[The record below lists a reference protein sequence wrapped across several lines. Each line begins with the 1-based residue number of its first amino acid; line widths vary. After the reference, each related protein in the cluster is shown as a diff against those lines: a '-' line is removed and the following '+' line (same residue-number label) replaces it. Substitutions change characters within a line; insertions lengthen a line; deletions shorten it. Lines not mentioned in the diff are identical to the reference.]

1 MIDDLKLKVRDNDEI
16 RYLHAQLKEQRK
28 QRQKLRGILDRTE
41 LENNEILNKINNI
54 AFKEVEINA
63 KSKEQ
68 LMQYSKEL
76 NYRVKDL

>member
-1 MIDDLKLKVRDNDEI
+1 MIDDLKLKDNDEI
-16 RYLHAQLKEQRK
+16 RYLHAQLKEERK

>member
-1 MIDDLKLKVRDNDEI
+1 MIDDLKLKDNDEI
-16 RYLHAQLKEQRK
+16 RYLHAQLKEERK

-41 LENNEILNKINNI
+41 LENNEILNKIHII